1 MKSWRIIPFLLFGL
15 VLVLVGSVSCNALG
29 GQDEGVTQQLVEVT
43 RGDLTVTVSGSGNIE
58 VPNEMK
64 LTFSLAGQVEKIYV
78 QEGSQVAT
86 GEKLAEL
93 MTDSLEL
100 AVTQAQVAYTQA
112 QVAVAQSQVAME
124 TANYNLNQALERY
137 TWPDIKTA
145 QADVDG
151 AKAYVE
157 YITLNMAQAPADQK
171 TMWATALVYAQARLI
186 AAEAKLNAMVSNYDT
201 EEVAIQKLQVE
212 AARQSLDLAQ
222 QSVVLA
228 QQSLEQAKK
237 RLDEA
242 TITAPFDG
250 IVSRIYVKERDTISP
265 AAPIVQII
273 DLTSMQLK
281 VQVDEIDV
289 ADVKLGQKAVIEVDA
304 QPDLKLEG
312 QVSFISFLPTL
323 EGGVVMYDVKI
334 VFPASENST
343 TLRVGM
349 SASADIIIATRANV
363 LLVPDR
369 AIKQDSQGKTIV
381 EVMVNG
387 QAEERVVVAGI
398 SDGLQ
403 TEILDGLK
411 EGEVVVERRVKSTSS
426 LSGLFGQ

>member
-1 MKSWRIIPFLLFGL
+1 VKNWRIIPFLLFGL

-29 GQDEGVTQQLVEVT
+29 GQQEVTQQLVEVT
-43 RGDLTVTVSGSGNIE
+43 RGNLTVTVSGSGNIE
-58 VPNEMK
+58 VPNETK
-64 LTFSLAGQVEKIYV
+64 LSFSQAGQVKKIYV
-78 QEGSQVAT
+78 QEGSQVTT
-86 GEKLAEL
+86 GEKLVEL

-112 QVAVAQSQVAME
+112 QATVAQSQVALA
-124 TANYNLNQALERY
+124 TANYTLNQALERY

-157 YITLNMAQAPADQK
+157 YILENMAQAPADQK
-171 TMWATALVYAQARLI
+171 AMWATALVYAQARLA
-186 AAEAKLNAMVSNYDT
+186 AAEAKLDAMIKNYDT

-212 AARQSLDLAQ
+212 AARQALDLAQ

-250 IVSRIYVKERDTISP
+250 IISRIYVKEKDVISP
-265 AAPIVQII
+265 GMPIVQII
-273 DLTSMQLK
+273 DLSSMQLK

-289 ADVKLGQKAVIEVDA
+289 TEVKLGQKAVIEVDA
-304 QPDLKLEG
+304 QPDLKIEG
-312 QVSFISFLPTL
+312 EVNFISFMPTL
-323 EGGVVMYDVKI
+323 EGGVVTYDVKI

-343 TLRVGM
+343 NLRVGM
-349 SASADIIIATRANV
+349 SASADIIIATRTNV

-369 AIKQDSQGKTIV
+369 AITKDSQGNSTV

-387 QAEERVVVAGI
+387 QTQKRVVVTDI
-398 SDGLQ
+398 SDGVQ
-403 TEILDGLK
+403 TEIVAGLE
-411 EGEVVVERRVKSTSS
+411 EGEVVIEKRAKTKS
-426 LSGLFGQ
+426 LSGLFG

>member
-29 GQDEGVTQQLVEVT
+29 GQNEGVTQQLVEVT

-157 YITLNMAQAPADQK
+157 YVTWNMAQAPARPK
-171 TMWATALVYAQARLI
+171 G
-186 AAEAKLNAMVSNYDT
+186 N
-201 EEVAIQKLQVE
+201 
-212 AARQSLDLAQ
+212 
-222 QSVVLA
+222 
-228 QQSLEQAKK
+228 
-237 RLDEA
+237 
-242 TITAPFDG
+242 
-250 IVSRIYVKERDTISP
+250 
-265 AAPIVQII
+265 
-273 DLTSMQLK
+273 
-281 VQVDEIDV
+281 
-289 ADVKLGQKAVIEVDA
+289 
-304 QPDLKLEG
+304 
-312 QVSFISFLPTL
+312 
-323 EGGVVMYDVKI
+323 
-334 VFPASENST
+334 
-343 TLRVGM
+343 VGH
-349 SASADIIIATRANV
+349 R
-363 LLVPDR
+363 
-369 AIKQDSQGKTIV
+369 
-381 EVMVNG
+381 
-387 QAEERVVVAGI
+387 
-398 SDGLQ
+398 
-403 TEILDGLK
+403 
-411 EGEVVVERRVKSTSS
+411 
-426 LSGLFGQ
+426 SGLRPGQTDCGRSQAGRHD